1 MSGESRVVYEEEQ
14 TAVRKICKENCFAVS
29 FDERYP
35 YAVVYRA
42 DPPITLLD
50 GQENDTPN
58 KEILQLD
65 VVIGADVAV
74 TIKGS
79 GTLLAAVLRKLI
91 KSAENCADAF
101 FRARAEETAN
111 D

>member
-1 MSGESRVVYEEEQ
+1 MRESEIVYEAEQ
-14 TAVRKICKENCFAVS
+14 TAVRKICKENCFAAS

-50 GQENDTPN
+50 GQTEDGQSSDL
-58 KEILQLD
+58 LQLD

-79 GTLLAAVLRKLI
+79 GTLPAAVMQKLI
-91 KSAENCADAF
+91 KRAESCADAF
-101 FRARAEETAN
+101 FRARAEATAS

>member
-1 MSGESRVVYEEEQ
+1 MRESEVVYEAEQ

-50 GQENDTPN
+50 GDADDAPN
-58 KEILQLD
+58 RELLQLD

-79 GTLLAAVLRKLI
+79 GTLPAAVMRKLI
-91 KSAENCADAF
+91 KSAESCADAF
-101 FRARAEETAN
+101 FRAKAEEAAAN

>member
-1 MSGESRVVYEEEQ
+1 MRESEVVYEAEQ

-50 GQENDTPN
+50 GDADAAQNREL
-58 KEILQLD
+58 LQLD

-79 GTLLAAVLRKLI
+79 GTLPVAILRKLI

-101 FRARAEETAN
+101 FRARAEATAS